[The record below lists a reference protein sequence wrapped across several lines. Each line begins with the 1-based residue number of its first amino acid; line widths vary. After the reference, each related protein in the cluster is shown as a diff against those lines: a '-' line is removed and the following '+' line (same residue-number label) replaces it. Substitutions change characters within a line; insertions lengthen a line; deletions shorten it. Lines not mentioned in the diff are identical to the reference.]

1 MTKLI
6 TWCKILFAEVGTIL
20 LYYIGGMDKLIYTLI
35 AFVSVDYITGVI
47 SAVMHKELDSRV
59 GYKGIFHKIIIFA
72 LVGIANLLDKNILNS
87 QELLRTAV
95 ILYYIANEGV
105 SIMENAGEIG
115 IPIPQKLLDVLAQ
128 LKGEAEDGNQDE
140 R

>member
-1 MTKLI
+1 MTKII

-35 AFVSVDYITGVI
+35 ALVTADYITGVV

-59 GYKGIFHKIIIFA
+59 GYKGIFHKIIIFC
-72 LVGIANLLDKNILNS
+72 LVGVANLLDRNILNS
-87 QELLRTAV
+87 GEVLRTAV

-105 SIMENAGEIG
+105 SIIENAGEIG
-115 IPIPQKLLDVLAQ
+115 IPIPKKLLDVLQQ
-128 LKGEAEDGNQDE
+128 LKGDEEDGNTE
-140 R
+140 S